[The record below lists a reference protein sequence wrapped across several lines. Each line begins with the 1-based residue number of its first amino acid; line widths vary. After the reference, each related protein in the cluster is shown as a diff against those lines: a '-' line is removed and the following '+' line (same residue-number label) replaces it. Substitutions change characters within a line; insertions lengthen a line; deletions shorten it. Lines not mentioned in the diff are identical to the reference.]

1 MAGGARVEV
10 LLVLDPRNNTAFIHR
25 GAGERIGNFT
35 IMEGPYQSLSDTV
48 DAFPSGVSVVFDPF
62 MAQDFPIDPR
72 YAAGMALNQTAAL
85 EGALE
90 RARSHVRQWEAMQ
103 RCWEL
108 MNNLILPDVAIR
120 LRDDDAILETFEL
133 PDSFGVHAPSC
144 ADCNGLNDK
153 GAIVLGTGN
162 MLGYFTMPLQFMRFA
177 FDSLVDVQRQRTN
190 VPLNPESVLLN
201 SMMLAQVPVQRLG
214 PNEAPI
220 LPAKFLTDGDQAHLC
235 YFQNYN
241 FRPCIRQEIWTYLSS
256 AGKSIYDDAD
266 PSELK
271 FLCESNA
278 LQLERSAQGEV
289 QAEAAA
295 CEERLEVTRLA
306 LAQMQSEVTAQAEL
320 LEHVQQQMVELMSP
334 PPMERSLRISRRVQR
349 WTKLEPQL
357 GRLRGLQGLE
367 LIKSSQSHSLTGAG
381 REGLVP
387 GPLETLDGRRREDD
401 NGKDDNSLA
410 LHQHACPLAANTEA
424 ALKTV
429 TEHSRAVGLEFAHFG
444 ARDPELEEARAGQD
458 FHCPAACS
466 VLMLEDPV
474 FEKLLLSRLKPA
486 DLSRCAA
493 LICLDLKTPCTMM
506 EDLRT
511 WLEILKRLTGEL
523 MQQLPL
529 EEQDHLREEVS
540 ERLANYEEPREP
552 GPEGDSKSRVSDELV
567 LAYNLGIP
575 LVVVV
580 TRADTSNAL
589 ESAKTLGWSE
599 TIEAYLRNECL
610 PFGAAIVYTAVQAKN
625 RRNVEVLYEYLMH
638 RLYGHALKAAPNV
651 PSRDALFVP
660 AGWDSRERVDKTAS
674 ALEGGLDRAY
684 ESVVLSLEPPPPPPP
699 PTVVCDDMQEF
710 LKRSE
715 KVLQRMGAVSARS
728 DKAGRAFCFK
738 ARRSLPRQS
747 CRAQV
752 ASVDLLIQKQ
762 ESARATTLL
771 WRCFFASGQAMA
783 SNLPSQF

>member
-1 MAGGARVEV
+1 MAGGARVE
-10 LLVLDPRNNTAFIHR
+10 
-25 GAGERIGNFT
+25 ERIGNFT

-72 YAAGMALNQTAAL
+72 YAPRDPSEVLWGCFDNINTTC
-85 EGALE
+85 
-90 RARSHVRQWEAMQ
+90 SCRQWEAMQ

-133 PDSFGVHAPSC
+133 PDSFGVH
-144 ADCNGLNDK
+144 
-153 GAIVLGTGN
+153 
-162 MLGYFTMPLQFMRFA
+162 
-177 FDSLVDVQRQRTN
+177 
-190 VPLNPESVLLN
+190 VLLN

-241 FRPCIRQEIWTYLSS
+241 FRDQKVSKNFWDVGKVTLRRLNKLEWDSIRQEIWTYLSS

-466 VLMLEDPV
+466 ASFALRRIPC
-474 FEKLLLSRLKPA
+474 SRSCF
-486 DLSRCAA
+486 SRA
-493 LICLDLKTPCTMM
+493 
-506 EDLRT
+506 
-511 WLEILKRLTGEL
+511 
-523 MQQLPL
+523 
-529 EEQDHLREEVS
+529 
-540 ERLANYEEPREP
+540 
-552 GPEGDSKSRVSDELV
+552 
-567 LAYNLGIP
+567 
-575 LVVVV
+575 
-580 TRADTSNAL
+580 
-589 ESAKTLGWSE
+589 
-599 TIEAYLRNECL
+599 
-610 PFGAAIVYTAVQAKN
+610 
-625 RRNVEVLYEYLMH
+625 
-638 RLYGHALKAAPNV
+638 
-651 PSRDALFVP
+651 
-660 AGWDSRERVDKTAS
+660 
-674 ALEGGLDRAY
+674 
-684 ESVVLSLEPPPPPPP
+684 
-699 PTVVCDDMQEF
+699 
-710 LKRSE
+710 
-715 KVLQRMGAVSARS
+715 
-728 DKAGRAFCFK
+728 
-738 ARRSLPRQS
+738 
-747 CRAQV
+747 
-752 ASVDLLIQKQ
+752 
-762 ESARATTLL
+762 
-771 WRCFFASGQAMA
+771 
-783 SNLPSQF
+783 